1 VIALPHGL
9 ELELRGVLIEV
20 RWQLRR
26 RRRVLAGWALAL
38 AAVAGV
44 YIPFYPALGG
54 EELQLLVS
62 SLPPELVSA
71 LGYDRIGTPAGYLT
85 STIFGLLAPVLML
98 VFAVGLGAHSV
109 AGLEEDG
116 LLELAAAAP
125 VSRRALLAGRA
136 IAMHT
141 QLASLTLVV
150 LVMTW
155 GLSMA
160 VGLEVTFVGIVAASV
175 GLQLLACAFG
185 TITLAAGAASGRR
198 AVALTVG
205 SGLAVIAFVADA
217 LSGLVGDGELLAT
230 ISPFA
235 WYLGGDPVAEGFAG
249 NLAGLAGLAV
259 LTFVAWATAQVGLL
273 RRDLGV

>member
-1 VIALPHGL
+1 MTGL
-9 ELELRGVLIEV
+9 ELRSVLVEV

-26 RRRVLAGWALAL
+26 RRRPVTGWALAL
-38 AAVAGV
+38 AAVAGI

-54 EELQLLVS
+54 GEELQQLVS

-98 VFAVGLGAHSV
+98 VFAVGLGARSI

-116 LLELAAAAP
+116 RLELAAAAP

-141 QLASLTLVV
+141 QLALLTLVV
-150 LVMTW
+150 LTSSW
-155 GLSMA
+155 GLSEA
-160 VGLEVTFVGIVAASV
+160 FGLEVGLVGIAAASV
-175 GLQLLACAFG
+175 GLQLLTCAFG
-185 TITLAAGAASGRR
+185 TVALAAGAASGRR
-198 AVALTVG
+198 SVALAVG
-205 SGLAVIAFVADA
+205 SGLAVAAFIADA
-217 LSGLVGDGELLAT
+217 LSGFLADGELLALL
-230 ISPFA
+230 SPFS
-235 WYLGGDPVAEGFAG
+235 WYLRGDPVAEGFVG
-249 NLAGLAGLAV
+249 NLPGFAGLAAI
-259 LTFVAWATAQVGLL
+259 TFVAWAVAHVGFL